1 MANQQIEVQIMGQSY
16 LLGAP
21 EGGAQLLRN
30 AVSKVDAAMC
40 KIRDAGKV
48 KARDRIAVLA
58 ALNLAFDA
66 VGRSDAETQ
75 TAFAQTDLHNDANGN
90 GNGYDDPRLAA
101 HWLVTG
107 NFCKSAGLCAIL
119 RVEFILSAALVGLYI
134 PCTNALRARA

>member
-1 MANQQIEVQIMGQSY
+1 MGQSY

-66 VGRSDAETQ
+66 VERSGAEPQ
-75 TAFAQTDLHNDANGN
+75 TAFTHADSRSDGN
-90 GNGYDDPRLAA
+90 GNGQEDPRLAA
-101 HWLVTG
+101 LIQR
-107 NFCKSAGLCAIL
+107 LD
-119 RVEFILSAALVGLYI
+119 
-134 PCTNALRARA
+134 NALAGDGQLL